1 MQCVFA
7 ENRCEF
13 VAISCTTPPSRCTR
27 PTSPYT
33 GEAWALPRRCIIPN
47 IEPKSNNEEKL
58 MQGMTKRELQITDP
72 QQILSILDNAKVL
85 QLGLAV
91 DNEPYVVPM
100 NYGYHMENGRLTLYL
115 HSALQGKK
123 LDMIRANPRVFIE
136 MDCDLT
142 PFEGKVPCQYGLSYS
157 SIMGRGTAHIVEDV
171 EEKKQAMT
179 LLMKTQT
186 GKDFTFEDR
195 LVSIVA
201 VIRIDVEEYTA
212 KHRPVP
218 EKLR

>member
-1 MQCVFA
+1 
-7 ENRCEF
+7 
-13 VAISCTTPPSRCTR
+13 
-27 PTSPYT
+27 
-33 GEAWALPRRCIIPN
+33 
-47 IEPKSNNEEKL
+47 
-58 MQGMTKRELQITDP
+58 MQGMTKRERQITDEH
-72 QQILSILDNAKVL
+72 QIRAILDTAKVL
-85 QLGLAV
+85 HLGLAV

-100 NYGYHMENGRLTLYL
+100 NYGCTWENGKMVLYL

-123 LDMIRANPRVFIE
+123 LDMIRTNPRVFFE

-142 PFEGKVPCQYGLSYS
+142 PFEGEKPCQYGLAYS
-157 SIMGRGTAHIVEDV
+157 SVMGRGTARIVEDV
-171 EEKKQAMT
+171 EEKIRAMSV
-179 LLMKTQT
+179 LMKTQT
-186 GKDFTFEDR
+186 GKDFSFNER